1 MARPRDPRRRAELLD
16 QIVGYLAE
24 HGIAQLSL
32 RPLAKALGHST
43 YVLTHHF
50 TDKDEL
56 ISAVL
61 GHLDQRQKSRLRAL
75 PGWEEGR
82 SLGDIVRASW
92 HWHMT
97 EGLPMVRL
105 LHEIEGLSSAGRLT
119 GPYVPRMLSDRAE
132 FVAEV
137 LRACGVPEAVAL
149 RNATLLNAA
158 YAGLQSDYL
167 TTGDKERVETA
178 VAALAALADE
188 WTSLAPGRPVPDDRL
203 NGDGI
208 GEHAREPD

>member
-1 MARPRDPRRRAELLD
+1 MPRPRDPQRRAELLD
-16 QIVGYLAE
+16 QIVDYLAE
-24 HGIAQLSL
+24 HGIARLSL

-61 GHLDQRQKSRLRAL
+61 AHLDQRQRGRLRAL

-82 SLGDIVRASW
+82 GLGDIVRASW
-92 HWHMT
+92 NWHMRQD
-97 EGLPMVRL
+97 LPMVRL
-105 LHEIEGLSSAGRLT
+105 LHEIEGLSAAGRLQ
-119 GPYVPRMLSDRAE
+119 GPYVPRMLGDRAE

-137 LRACGVPEAVAL
+137 LRARGVPDAVAL

-158 YAGLQSDYL
+158 YAGLQTDYL
-167 TTGDKERVETA
+167 TTGDKERVE
-178 VAALAALADE
+178 AALAELAALADE
-188 WTSLAPGRPVPDDRL
+188 WTSPGTAPESRP
-203 NGDGI
+203 
-208 GEHAREPD
+208 